1 MTCMEC
7 LDSMMLT
14 IDAEVLANT
23 PSATLILIRAEL
35 WHYAW
40 EKVGLLY
47 TYTIYMYSTCSI
59 VCICTVLHAHV
70 KHYVLCYMYMYM

>member
-47 TYTIYMYSTCSI
+47 TYTCI
-59 VCICTVLHAHV
+59 VLVVLRV
-70 KHYVLCYMYMYM
+70 YVLFYMHM